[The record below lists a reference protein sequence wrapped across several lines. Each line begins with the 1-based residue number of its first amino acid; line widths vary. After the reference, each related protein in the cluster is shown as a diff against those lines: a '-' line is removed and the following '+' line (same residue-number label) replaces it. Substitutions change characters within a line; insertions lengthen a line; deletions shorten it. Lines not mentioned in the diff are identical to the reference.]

1 MAGRAGEWGAEIP
14 RELPGREPTTMGVM
28 AVLRGLAKPI
38 RYGVLAAG
46 ALPVL
51 AFPGLNLEFLA
62 WFGLVPG
69 LLIMRAS
76 PSAREAGVRGWWF
89 GTGFVLAAHYWLA
102 PNLGPALLLVAVVL
116 GALWIPFAVSAWVLL
131 RPPVSTARALAALA
145 VVPSYWLVVEWI
157 RSWQALGGP
166 WALLGTSQWQHPAML
181 ALATVGGVWLVSFAI
196 VAANTGIVIAL
207 TAGHTAVRA
216 LGAAATA
223 VMVAAGPAAFALIP
237 APHATRPVTVALV
250 QPGIVHDP
258 LLRVDASERLS
269 ASLGGRHPD
278 LIVWGESSVA
288 YDLSR
293 APRLLARIKALS
305 VADGAQI
312 LADQDSQ
319 TPGGGKS
326 KVAVLVG
333 PRGIAATY
341 TKTRLVP
348 FGEYIPFRQQLG
360 WLTKISRAAAVNMTP
375 GSGAKVLQVTTRSG
389 QRITIGVLICFE
401 SAFPDMSRVDA
412 RRGANLIVYQ
422 TSDSTFQQSW
432 APGQHASLGAVRAAE
447 TGRPVVQAA
456 LTGDSVAFDA
466 QGRLLGAMTTAQ
478 HGVLV
483 VRLGMVPAAFQ
494 TPFDRIGEVVP
505 WAAIGIALLAALV
518 LFRAWRPHHP
528 IGILLDMNLRPVPS
542 VSLQGTSREQES
554 GSKPAGPG
562 EGTASSPQAG
572 R

>member
-1 MAGRAGEWGAEIP
+1 M
-14 RELPGREPTTMGVM
+14 
-28 AVLRGLAKPI
+28 LRGLMKPV
-38 RYGVLAAG
+38 RYAALLAG
-46 ALPVL
+46 ALPAL

-69 LLIMRAS
+69 MLIVRAS
-76 PSAREAGVRGWWF
+76 ASVREAVVRGWWF
-89 GTGFVLAAHYWLA
+89 GAGFILAAHYWLA

-116 GALWIPFAVSAWVLL
+116 GALWIPFAVSVWMLL
-131 RPPVSTARALAALA
+131 RPPLTAARALAALA

-166 WALLGTSQWQHPAML
+166 WALLGASQWQHPAVL

-196 VAANTGIVIAL
+196 VAANTGIVILL
-207 TAGHTAVRA
+207 TAGRTAIRA
-216 LGAAATA
+216 LGAAAAA
-223 VMVAAGPAAFALIP
+223 VMVAAGPVAFALIP
-237 APHATRPVTVALV
+237 APHPAGFVTVALV

-258 LLRVDASERLS
+258 RLRVDASERLS
-269 ASLGGRHPD
+269 AGLGARRPD

-288 YDLSR
+288 YELSR

-305 VADGAQI
+305 AADGAQI
-312 LADQDSQ
+312 LADQDSR
-319 TPGGGKS
+319 TPDGGKA

-341 TKTRLVP
+341 IKTRLVP

-375 GSGAKVLQVTTRSG
+375 GPGAKVFPVTTRDGHQMS
-389 QRITIGVLICFE
+389 IGVLICFE

-412 RRGANLIVYQ
+412 RRGARLIVYQ

-456 LTGDSVAFDA
+456 LTGDTVAYDA
-466 QGRLLGAMTTAQ
+466 QGRLLASMTTAQ
-478 HGVLV
+478 HGVLI
-483 VRLGMVPAAFQ
+483 VRLGLVPRNAL

-505 WAAIGIALLAALV
+505 WAAIGIAIVAALV
-518 LFRAWRPHHP
+518 KFGTWRPQRP
-528 IGILLDMNLRPVPS
+528 LKLRLEVNRRPAQS
-542 VSLQGTSREQES
+542 VSLLGTSHEQDS
-554 GSKPAGPG
+554 GSESAGPG
-562 EGTASSPQAG
+562 EGSASSPQTG

>member
-1 MAGRAGEWGAEIP
+1 M
-14 RELPGREPTTMGVM
+14 T
-28 AVLRGLAKPI
+28 VLRGLKKPV
-38 RYGVLAAG
+38 RYAVLLAG

-69 LLIMRAS
+69 LLIMRAA
-76 PSAREAGVRGWWF
+76 PSAREAAVRGWWF

-116 GALWIPFAVSAWVLL
+116 GVLWIPVAVSTWLLL
-131 RPPVSTARALAALA
+131 RPPVSAARALAALV
-145 VVPSYWLVVEWI
+145 VVPSFWLVIEWI

-166 WALLGTSQWQHPAML
+166 WALLGTSQWQHPAVL

-196 VAANTGIVIAL
+196 VAANTGIVILL
-207 TAGHTAVRA
+207 TAGQIAARA

-223 VMVAAGPAAFALIP
+223 AMVAAGPVAFALIP
-237 APHATRPVTVALV
+237 APHPTGFVTVALV
-250 QPGIVHDP
+250 QPGIVHNP
-258 LLRVDASERLS
+258 QLRVDASERLS
-269 ASLGGRHPD
+269 AGLRGHHPD

-288 YDLSR
+288 YELSR
-293 APRLLARIKALS
+293 APGLLARIRALS
-305 VADGAQI
+305 AADGAQI
-312 LADQDSQ
+312 LADQDSL
-319 TPGGGKS
+319 TPDGGKS

-333 PRGIAATY
+333 PRGIEATY
-341 TKTRLVP
+341 TKARLVP

-375 GSGAKVLQVTTRSG
+375 GPGAKVLQVTTRDG
-389 QRITIGVLICFE
+389 QRIPIGVLICFE

-412 RRGANLIVYQ
+412 RRGARLIVYQ

-432 APGQHASLGAVRAAE
+432 APAQHASLGAVRAAE

-456 LTGDSVAFDA
+456 LTGDTVAYDA
-466 QGRLLGAMTTAQ
+466 QGRLLASMNTAQ
-478 HGVLV
+478 RGVLF
-483 VRLGMVPAAFQ
+483 VRLGLVPATAQ

-505 WAAIGIALLAALV
+505 WTAIGIALVSLLV
-518 LFRAWRPHHP
+518 LFHTWRPHRP
-528 IGILLDMNLRPVPS
+528 VRLLLDVNRRPAPT
-542 VSLQGTSREQES
+542 VSLLGTSREQDS
-554 GSKPAGPG
+554 GSKPAEPG
-562 EGTASSPQAG
+562 EDTASSPQPG